1 MADDARTPKVQLS
14 RIVMRMARNPGTE
27 FADGDD
33 HRGYALV
40 APLTSDGHLDAS
52 AYGKAK
58 RACSVRR
65 FAPDEDPSDGKLVHQ
80 GRNWYFDYDNAE
92 DTGEE
97 PVFRLGQHRFA
108 VGEYVSITDEDGR
121 LLTYKVTDVAPV

>member
-1 MADDARTPKVQLS
+1 MADGSRTHVALS
-14 RIVMRMARNPGTE
+14 RIVMRLARNPGTE

-33 HRGYALV
+33 HRGYSLV
-40 APLTSDGHLDAS
+40 APLTSDGKLI
-52 AYGKAK
+52 
-58 RACSVRR
+58 RVRQ
-65 FAPDEDPSDGKLVHQ
+65 H
-80 GRNWYFDYDNAE
+80 WYFDYDNSA

-121 LLTYKVTDVAPV
+121 LLTYKVTDVTPV

>member
-1 MADDARTPKVQLS
+1 MADGAHSKVPLS
-14 RIVMRMARNPGTE
+14 RIIMRMARNPGTE

-33 HRGYALV
+33 HRGYSLV
-40 APLTSDGHLDAS
+40 APLTADGHLNAA
-52 AYGKAK
+52 AYAKA
-58 RACSVRR
+58 RGACSVRR

-80 GRNWYFDYDNAE
+80 GQRWYFDYDNAE
-92 DTGEE
+92 DAGEE

-121 LLTYKVTDVAPV
+121 LLTYKVTDVARA

>member
-1 MADDARTPKVQLS
+1 MADGSRNNAALS
-14 RIVMRMARNPGTE
+14 RIVMRLARNPGTE

-33 HRGYALV
+33 HRGYSLV
-40 APLTSDGHLDAS
+40 APLTSDGHLDGA
-52 AYGKAK
+52 AYAKAK
-58 RACSVRR
+58 NACAVRR
-65 FAPDEDPSDGKLVHQ
+65 FAPDEDPSDGKLVRV
-80 GRNWYFDYDNAE
+80 GKLWYFDYDNAV

-121 LLTYKVTDVAPV
+121 LLTYKVTDVARA